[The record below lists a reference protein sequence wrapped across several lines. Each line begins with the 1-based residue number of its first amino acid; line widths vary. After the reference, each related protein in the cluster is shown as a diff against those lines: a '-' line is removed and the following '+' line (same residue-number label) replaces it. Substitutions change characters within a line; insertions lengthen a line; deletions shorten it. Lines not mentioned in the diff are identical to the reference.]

1 MRKDYIIDAGHGDS
15 ETDFVERFWTES
27 WRRTGGV
34 EGHAKRFAGRIDR
47 IALKSEWRII
57 RRYLDRL
64 PGRRLLDAGCGT
76 GEWTRYLSERGYPTL
91 GLDIS
96 RKTVAKLT
104 ELFPDSEFAIGD
116 IRDTGLPEAGF
127 DGVISW
133 GTFEHF
139 EDGLQ
144 GCIGEA
150 LRLLKPGGYLFIT
163 VPFDHLGLALKA
175 AFERT
180 PKDPADRNL
189 RFFQWR
195 LSRAELAQE
204 LRLGGFEVELL
215 RPIHRRQGVVRFLH
229 RTFGMD
235 YAAPVT
241 RALGLAIGAVMP
253 RFLCAHMIMA
263 VARKPEG
270 APVAAVTT
278 SESQLESAR

>member
-1 MRKDYIIDAGHGDS
+1 MCFARPVSH
-15 ETDFVERFWTES
+15 EREN
-27 WRRTGGV
+27 
-34 EGHAKRFAGRIDR
+34 
-47 IALKSEWRII
+47 
-57 RRYLDRL
+57 
-64 PGRRLLDAGCGT
+64 GCGT